1 MSLGVGFG
9 LFNLSSVVILATYFK
24 KKLAFACGI
33 VACGTDLGAL
43 IMAPVINFL
52 VHQFGWSYAF
62 MILGAFLF
70 GCVPIGLLFKPISD
84 NYEPARTMSTC
95 SDLVNID
102 EENNCTRFCSI
113 FKFPNILY
121 DPVFTFVLL
130 ANFLANIGFPIA
142 YSYAVVSMS
151 RCSSFSHIYTS

>member
-1 MSLGVGFG
+1 MGFG
-9 LFNLSSVVILATYFK
+9 LFNLSSAVIVATYFE

-62 MILGAFLF
+62 MILGTFLL
-70 GCVPIGLLFKPISD
+70 GCVPLGLLFKPISD
-84 NYEPARTMSTC
+84 NYEHERTTSTC
-95 SDLVNID
+95 SGLVNTD
-102 EENNCTRFCSI
+102 EKTNCTRFCSM
-113 FKFPNILY
+113 FKFSNILY
-121 DPVFTFVLL
+121 DPVFAIVLL

-151 RCSSFSHIYTS
+151 SCSSFSRIYTN